1 MRKTVLILWGVGAL
15 FLISSIPLFVEGDI
29 GAGVCGIV
37 IAAALFFIGLRK
49 KAARPEPK
57 KEPPAATPAATMEPE
72 EAAAPALKADITA
85 HVTPAAD
92 PRPIKAEAAAHVPKA
107 NATAHV
113 APTDPRSAKAEAA
126 APAPASEA
134 KPAFEFLSVK
144 VAGVTFK
151 NGRKSRQ
158 TILRKIHFKDEPFNK
173 GTMELTLQREEWEG
187 KPAFGV
193 YVNGDQIGNI
203 PAEYVSYVNDNF
215 SHLDGIVN
223 MEVYGGGE
231 GRNYGAE
238 ITLRFRNE

>member
-15 FLISSIPLFVEGDI
+15 FLISSIPLFVEDDI

-37 IAAALFFIGLRK
+37 IAASLFFIGLRK

-57 KEPPAATPAATMEPE
+57 KEPRAATPVTTEPK
-72 EAAAPALKADITA
+72 EAAAPAPKADTAA

-107 NATAHV
+107 DATAHV
-113 APTDPRSAKAEAA
+113 APADPRPAKAEAA

-173 GTMELTLQREEWEG
+173 GTMELTLQRQEWEG

-215 SHLDGIVN
+215 SRLDGIVN

>member
-1 MRKTVLILWGVGAL
+1 MKKTVLILWGVGAL

-57 KEPPAATPAATMEPE
+57 KEPPAATTEPK
-72 EAAAPALKADITA
+72 EAAAPVPKADTTA

-92 PRPIKAEAAAHVPKA
+92 PRP
-107 NATAHV
+107 
-113 APTDPRSAKAEAA
+113 AKAEAA

-158 TILRKIHFKDEPFNK
+158 TILRKIHFKDEPFDK

-215 SHLDGIVN
+215 SRLDGIVN
-223 MEVYGGGE
+223 IEVYGGGE

>member
-37 IAAALFFIGLRK
+37 IAAALFFIGFRK

-57 KEPPAATPAATMEPE
+57 KEPSAATPAATEPKE
-72 EAAAPALKADITA
+72 
-85 HVTPAAD
+85 V
-92 PRPIKAEAAAHVPKA
+92 AAHVPKA
-107 NATAHV
+107 DATAHV
-113 APTDPRSAKAEAA
+113 APADPRPAKAEAA

-215 SHLDGIVN
+215 SRLDGIVN

>member
-1 MRKTVLILWGVGAL
+1 MKKTVLILWGVGAL

-29 GAGVCGIV
+29 GSGVCGIV

-57 KEPPAATPAATMEPE
+57 KEPPAATPAATEPK
-72 EAAAPALKADITA
+72 EAAAPAPKAD
-85 HVTPAAD
+85 
-92 PRPIKAEAAAHVPKA
+92 
-107 NATAHV
+107 ATAHV
-113 APTDPRSAKAEAA
+113 APADPRPAKAEAA

-215 SHLDGIVN
+215 SRLDGIVN

>member
-37 IAAALFFIGLRK
+37 IAAVLFFIGLRK

-57 KEPPAATPAATMEPE
+57 KEPPAATPAATEPK
-72 EAAAPALKADITA
+72 EAAAPAPKADTTA

-92 PRPIKAEAAAHVPKA
+92 PRP
-107 NATAHV
+107 
-113 APTDPRSAKAEAA
+113 AKAEAA

-158 TILRKIHFKDEPFNK
+158 TILRKIHFKDEPFNN

-215 SHLDGIVN
+215 SRLDGIVN

>member
-1 MRKTVLILWGVGAL
+1 M
-15 FLISSIPLFVEGDI
+15 
-29 GAGVCGIV
+29 
-37 IAAALFFIGLRK
+37 IAAVLFFIGLRK

-57 KEPPAATPAATMEPE
+57 KEPPAATPAATEPK
-72 EAAAPALKADITA
+72 EAAAPAPKADTTA

-92 PRPIKAEAAAHVPKA
+92 PRP
-107 NATAHV
+107 
-113 APTDPRSAKAEAA
+113 AKAEAA

-215 SHLDGIVN
+215 SRLDGIVN

>member
-1 MRKTVLILWGVGAL
+1 M
-15 FLISSIPLFVEGDI
+15 
-29 GAGVCGIV
+29 
-37 IAAALFFIGLRK
+37 
-49 KAARPEPK
+49 
-57 KEPPAATPAATMEPE
+57 
-72 EAAAPALKADITA
+72 AD
-85 HVTPAAD
+85 
-92 PRPIKAEAAAHVPKA
+92 
-107 NATAHV
+107 
-113 APTDPRSAKAEAA
+113 
-126 APAPASEA
+126 
-134 KPAFEFLSVK
+134 LSVT

-215 SHLDGIVN
+215 SRLDGIVN

>member
-1 MRKTVLILWGVGAL
+1 MKQSFLSSALSMFGRGKKEERCAAVDAAKETKVYFEEGGTKYHTNAHCSGMRKPQY
-15 FLISSIPLFVEGDI
+15 IPLSV
-29 GAGVCGIV
+29 AKKR
-37 IAAALFFIGLRK
+37 GLSPCK
-49 KAARPEPK
+49 KC
-57 KEPPAATPAATMEPE
+57 
-72 EAAAPALKADITA
+72 APYG
-85 HVTPAAD
+85 
-92 PRPIKAEAAAHVPKA
+92 
-107 NATAHV
+107 V
-113 APTDPRSAKAEAA
+113 APTVR
-126 APAPASEA
+126 PAPTAPPFVSSTASET

-158 TILRKIHFKDEPFNK
+158 TILRKIHFKDKPFDK

-215 SHLDGIVN
+215 SRLDGIVN
-223 MEVYGGGE
+223 IEVCGGGE